1 MKPKARKS
9 GAVSKVKKKVAARP
23 AGKAA
28 VKAAAKAVARPSGKA
43 AMKPAARGAVKPAR
57 KRAEVDPLTLSTVWH
72 SMQRICREMRRLI
85 ERTSQSYLISELKDI
100 SVGIWDGEGNTV
112 AIPVGLP
119 VQFIGAKYSVR
130 YIMKEYEG
138 DIHPGDVFLANDP
151 YKGYSCH
158 PPDWGFFRPIFHG
171 KRLVFWTLARAH
183 VEDTGAAYPGAYFS
197 DPYDIHSEGLLVPGV
212 RVIARG
218 REQHDILRLI
228 YNNVR
233 LSEGVRADSNAMI
246 GATTMAE
253 NRLHELI
260 GKYGMGTVDNAIA
273 VMQDRTERAV
283 RAYIA
288 SLPDGT
294 YYGESST
301 DDDGAVLDVPVTIR
315 CEATVKGERMTLDFS
330 KSDKQAK
337 GFVNCSYPTTYS
349 VAMGAA
355 IIFLDPALVEYHNEG
370 TMKCIDVIAPEG
382 LVVNAKYPAPMGGA
396 PVSMGHN
403 ILESVMMAMSA
414 AIPTRA
420 AAGWGRRYGQYIYG
434 INPRTNGLYVFP
446 GYHAE
451 GGAGATFGYDGYQG
465 SASVGTLGEISR
477 PNTEDCEIKY
487 PWKFISRG
495 FRKDSSG
502 AGKWRGGPG
511 FHWEVENLGGDAGV
525 HTGAGQGETT
535 FSHGCQGGRPTLA
548 NQCYIVRKNGER
560 MRAQVHRLHQVH
572 EGDRIVKDTSGGGG
586 VGLPEERDPQEVWKD
601 VYIRE
606 IVTIETAREVY
617 KVMIDPATRQID
629 WDQTKALRAL

>member
-1 MKPKARKS
+1 MKPKSR
-9 GAVSKVKKKVAARP
+9 GAVSKGKTKVAAKPAGKAAVKSAAKMAARP
-23 AGKAA
+23 AGKAT
-28 VKAAAKAVARPSGKA
+28 
-43 AMKPAARGAVKPAR
+43 MKPAARGAVKPAG

-72 SMQRICREMRRLI
+72 SLQRICREMRRLI

-130 YIMKEYEG
+130 YIMKEYEN

-158 PPDWGFFRPIFHG
+158 PPDWGFFRPIFCG
-171 KRLVFWTLARAH
+171 NRLVFWTLARAH

-212 RVIARG
+212 RVIEKG
-218 REQHDILRLI
+218 REQRDIMRLI
-228 YNNVR
+228 FNNVR
-233 LSEGVRADSNAMI
+233 LAEGVRADSNAMI

-253 NRLHELI
+253 SRMHELI
-260 GKYGMGTVDNAIA
+260 GKYGIETVENCVA
-273 VMQDRTERAV
+273 VMQARTERAV
-283 RAYIA
+283 HAYIRDI
-288 SLPDGT
+288 PDGT

-301 DDDGAVLDVPVTIR
+301 DDDGAELDVPVTIR
-315 CEATVKGERMTLDFS
+315 CEVTVKGERMTIDFS
-330 KSDKQAK
+330 RSDKQRK

-349 VAMGAA
+349 CAVAGA
-355 IIFLDPALVEYHNEG
+355 ILFLDMALVEYHNEG

-382 LVVNAKYPAPMGGA
+382 LVVNAKYPSPMGGA

-414 AIPTRA
+414 AVPARA

-451 GGAGATFGYDGYQG
+451 GGAGAVCGYDGYQG

-511 FHWEVENLGGDAGV
+511 FHWEVVNLGGDAGV

-548 NQCYIVRKNGER
+548 NQCFIVRKNGDK

-572 EGDRIVKDTSGGGG
+572 EGDHIVKDTSGGGG
-586 VGLPEERDPQEVWKD
+586 VGPPEERDPQAVWKD
-601 VYIRE
+601 VYIGE
-606 IVTIETAREVY
+606 LVTLETARDVY
-617 KVMIDPATRQID
+617 KVAIDAATRQID
-629 WDQTKALRAL
+629 WDRTKALREV